1 MLDRLSDMRKA
12 FEDKTQKASSL
23 TKFITEG
30 EENLNI
36 IYWNLNRAAELIS
49 NFKQVAVDQSSEN
62 DRIFSFAKLIVKI
75 YFREAE

>member
-36 IYWNLNRAAELIS
+36 IY
-49 NFKQVAVDQSSEN
+49 
-62 DRIFSFAKLIVKI
+62 
-75 YFREAE
+75 